1 MFISF
6 HFIGRPDDC
15 HVYIYKSLM
24 HRHEANAQDAKEKKK
39 KKKIEQNSNYTHL
52 LRLHSPI
59 AACSYG

>member
-39 KKKIEQNSNYTHL
+39 KKK
-52 LRLHSPI
+52 
-59 AACSYG
+59 